1 MVYNLEFIFFFF
13 FLFFTYLSERYN
25 EIEKE
30 KLRIEHKIM
39 VFQSFDAFFTIF
51 PLSFVDPYF

>member
-1 MVYNLEFIFFFF
+1 MVYNLKFILSLFFFY
-13 FLFFTYLSERYN
+13 LFERYN

-39 VFQSFDAFFTIF
+39 VFQSFDAFFTIS